1 MRALAN
7 EKYARFKEKY
17 GKLGIKVAISTGDF
31 DSVDFWLADYDLIIL
46 TSEKTDSLLRHKAAF
61 LHQVGV
67 AVIDECHLITDV
79 GRGPT
84 LEVAITRLRKLNPKM
99 LFLLLSAT
107 IANANELAEW
117 LNAKLI
123 KSDFRPV
130 KLHEGVYFENQVYF
144 DEKPAIAID
153 GDDNAEVLLA
163 ENTAKIGKQA
173 LVFASS
179 RRNAEAIAE
188 RCSKALKKTL
198 TTNEISKLKDLSKDV
213 VGTLESATPQCGRL
227 AMCIESGAAFH
238 HAGLVAKQRV
248 LVEDAFR
255 NKLIKVIAATPT
267 LAAGVDLPA
276 YRVLIRDARRY
287 SPGAG
292 FAYIPVLEYE
302 QMRGRAGRPRYDK
315 EGESILLA
323 HSEAEARELY
333 NRFVLGE
340 PEEIQSKLAVEPV
353 LRMHLLSL
361 IATETACDE
370 QELESF
376 FSQTFWGHQFR
387 DMKLIKEK
395 LVKILKQLL
404 KWNLIS
410 QNADSFSATK
420 LGQRVSELYID
431 PLTAH
436 NFIVALQDR
445 HADEF
450 GLLQLMAN
458 SAELSP
464 PLRVKKREYDL
475 IMNELAKK
483 EQKLMTNIPKE
494 WDLEYED
501 FVDSVK
507 TALAFEDWLDEY
519 GEEMLYRKYGV
530 TPGELHSKR
539 EIADWLLYAIEE
551 ISKILN
557 KTEAVSTIRKLRIRM
572 HYGIREELLQLVRL
586 KGIGRMRA
594 RKLFAA
600 GHKTIADLRKATVI
614 ELAPLIGTA
623 TAENI
628 LKQISD
634 SNSLNGAVV

>member
-1 MRALAN
+1 
-7 EKYARFKEKY
+7 
-17 GKLGIKVAISTGDF
+17 
-31 DSVDFWLADYDLIIL
+31 
-46 TSEKTDSLLRHKAAF
+46 
-61 LHQVGV
+61 
-67 AVIDECHLITDV
+67 
-79 GRGPT
+79 
-84 LEVAITRLRKLNPKM
+84 
-99 LFLLLSAT
+99 
-107 IANANELAEW
+107 
-117 LNAKLI
+117 
-123 KSDFRPV
+123 
-130 KLHEGVYFENQVYF
+130 
-144 DEKPAIAID
+144 
-153 GDDNAEVLLA
+153 
-163 ENTAKIGKQA
+163 
-173 LVFASS
+173 
-179 RRNAEAIAE
+179 
-188 RCSKALKKTL
+188 
-198 TTNEISKLKDLSKDV
+198 
-213 VGTLESATPQCGRL
+213 
-227 AMCIESGAAFH
+227 MCIESGAAFH

-287 SPGAG
+287 SPGSG

-370 QELESF
+370 QELETF
-376 FSQTFWGHQFR
+376 FSQTFWGHQFK

-410 QNADSFSATK
+410 QHADSFSATK

-445 HADEF
+445 TAAEF

-475 IMNELAKK
+475 IMNELAKR
-483 EQKLMTNIPKE
+483 EQKLMTNMPKE

-519 GEEMLYRKYGV
+519 GEEMLYRKYSV

-539 EIADWLLYAIEE
+539 EIADWLLYGIEE
-551 ISKILN
+551 LSKILN
-557 KTEAVSTIRKLRIRM
+557 KTEAVSTIRKLRIRV

-586 KGIGRMRA
+586 KGIGRVRA
-594 RKLFAA
+594 RKLYSK
-600 GHKTIADLRKATVI
+600 GYKTVADLRKANPRD
-614 ELAPLIGTA
+614 LALLLGIA

-634 SNSLNGAVV
+634 SNSIPGAVV